1 MISHVDK
8 RVGNIIQTLKD
19 NGLYENTIIIFA
31 GDNGLAVGQH
41 GLMGKQN
48 VYEHSVSVPLMIKAA
63 AQHTGKKTADL
74 CYLIDVF
81 PTLCDM
87 LQLPVPQSVD
97 GISLLSS
104 LDGKEPVRDYLYYS
118 YMDNQR
124 GISDGTWKL
133 IEYHVNGK
141 RTTQLFNLKNDPW
154 ERNDLSG
161 QKKYEK
167 QSSVFAKRWLKS
179 RRGQMIHLF
188 SGIISVINYVF
199 AHTPCLFKNKLLLL
213 WSEHI
218 INHRYG

>member
-1 MISHVDK
+1 M
-8 RVGNIIQTLKD
+8 
-19 NGLYENTIIIFA
+19 
-31 GDNGLAVGQH
+31 AVGQH

-48 VYEHSVSVPLMIKAA
+48 VYEHSVGVPLMIKAA

-124 GISDGTWKL
+124 GISDGTWKSAD
-133 IEYHVNGK
+133 K
-141 RTTQLFNLKNDPW
+141 RNTK
-154 ERNDLSG
+154 
-161 QKKYEK
+161 K

-188 SGIISVINYVF
+188 SGIISIINYVF

>member
-1 MISHVDK
+1 
-8 RVGNIIQTLKD
+8 
-19 NGLYENTIIIFA
+19 
-31 GDNGLAVGQH
+31 
-41 GLMGKQN
+41 
-48 VYEHSVSVPLMIKAA
+48 
-63 AQHTGKKTADL
+63 
-74 CYLIDVF
+74 
-81 PTLCDM
+81 M

-161 QKKYEK
+161 QKKL
-167 QSSVFAKRWLKS
+167 SL
-179 RRGQMIHLF
+179 IH
-188 SGIISVINYVF
+188 I
-199 AHTPCLFKNKLLLL
+199 
-213 WSEHI
+213 
-218 INHRYG
+218 